1 MRPGPEISQEVPS
14 HDLRRTVATR
24 LAEALGDEGDK
35 LVKRVLG
42 HSDGGV
48 TAIYNRYG
56 YVSEM
61 RRALEQWA
69 KELTAVPTEL
79 APSILTISQAA

>member
-1 MRPGPEISQEVPS
+1 MELYVL
-14 HDLRRTVATR
+14 HV
-24 LAEALGDEGDK
+24 EGVK
-35 LVKRVLG
+35 LVRRVLG

-61 RRALEQWA
+61 RRVLE
-69 KELTAVPTEL
+69 T
-79 APSILTISQAA
+79 